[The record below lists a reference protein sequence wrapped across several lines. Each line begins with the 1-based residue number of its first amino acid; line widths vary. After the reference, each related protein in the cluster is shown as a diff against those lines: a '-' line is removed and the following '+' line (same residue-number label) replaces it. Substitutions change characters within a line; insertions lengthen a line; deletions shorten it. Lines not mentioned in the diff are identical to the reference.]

1 MSLYRTIVD
10 MLHNPVDMSDEEIV
24 TMALTEKAFFGHI
37 VSRYE
42 EKLGRYVQRL
52 GIRDGEDMQDVLQE
66 IFIKVY
72 KNLNGFDTSL
82 SFSSWIYRIAHNEAI
97 SFYRK
102 KHVRPEGHLV
112 ATPEDVFAI
121 LADSQETQEV
131 AFDKSINSDVLNTA
145 IETLHEK
152 YRAVLV
158 LRFFEHKEY
167 DEISDILKIPI
178 GSVGTLIHRG
188 KQQLRTNIKENHIRI

>member
-1 MSLYRTIVD
+1 M
-10 MLHNPVDMSDEEIV
+10 MLPKTPDMSDEEIV
-24 TMALTEKAFFGHI
+24 QMAITEKAFFGHI

-42 EKLGRYVQRL
+42 DKLDRYIHRL
-52 GIRDGEDMQDVLQE
+52 GIHNGEDRQDVLQE

-97 SFYRK
+97 SMYRK
-102 KHVRPEGHLV
+102 KNVRPEGHTIAGSDEVLLF
-112 ATPEDVFAI
+112 APSNEDSAEM
-121 LADSQETQEV
+121 L
-131 AFDKSINSDVLNTA
+131 FDKKINAQTVAKAIDSLDPKYKDVL
-145 IETLHEK
+145 L
-152 YRAVLV
+152 

-178 GSVGTLIHRG
+178 GTVGTLVHRG
-188 KQQLRTNIKENHIRI
+188 KTKLKEHINQEHIRI

>member
-1 MSLYRTIVD
+1 
-10 MLHNPVDMSDEEIV
+10 MSDEEIV
-24 TMALTEKAFFGHI
+24 TMALAEKAFFGHI

-42 EKLGRYVQRL
+42 EKLARYVQRL
-52 GIRDGEDMQDVLQE
+52 GVRNEEDRQDVLQD

-97 SFYRK
+97 SWYRK
-102 KHVRPEGHLV
+102 TNVRPEGHLV
-112 ATPEDVFAI
+112 DSGEEIISYIASNEDGAEA
-121 LADSQETQEV
+121 L
-131 AFDKSINSDVLNTA
+131 FDKDINA
-145 IETLHEK
+145 ETITKALSTLDEK
-152 YRAVLV
+152 YKDVIL

-188 KQQLRTNIKENHIRI
+188 KAQLKKSINQEHVRI